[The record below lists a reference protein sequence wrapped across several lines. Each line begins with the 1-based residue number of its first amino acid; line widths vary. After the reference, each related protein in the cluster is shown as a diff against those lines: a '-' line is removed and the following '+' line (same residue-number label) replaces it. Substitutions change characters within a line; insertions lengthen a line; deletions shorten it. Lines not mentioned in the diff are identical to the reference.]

1 MHRSPG
7 RARHKPST
15 TAQGRPCVG
24 LHLYAAAAS
33 CSATFAQWTVGASRH
48 PVFPAPSDEEGVRDE
63 AKLGRAKPRGREAVA
78 ATQNGSCWRS
88 SMPLA
93 PSLRAQRSNPK
104 SSMVGIWTASSQE
117 LLAMTWRERAPPPRS
132 CARDAAQ
139 RSFSGALLS
148 RSRCHSVCATSWL
161 LAPGS
166 RLGASLVRDP
176 PFRLKLQPARARS
189 LGRPRFRS
197 DQALERRLQP
207 PRLIAD
213 AKGSVER
220 DQASSS

>member
-1 MHRSPG
+1 VCWASPVC
-7 RARHKPST
+7 R
-15 TAQGRPCVG
+15 C
-24 LHLYAAAAS
+24 AAS

-63 AKLGRAKPRGREAVA
+63 AKLGRLKPRGREAVA

-166 RLGASLVRDP
+166 WL
-176 PFRLKLQPARARS
+176 PAR
-189 LGRPRFRS
+189 RFACPGPS
-197 DQALERRLQP
+197 ISSQ
-207 PRLIAD
+207 IATR
-213 AKGSVER
+213 ACKKSWS
-220 DQASSS
+220 AAI